1 MFAFPDQFVALQRQ
15 SLESVQAIALAS
27 FAGFEKLTQ
36 LNVQAAKASLEEN
49 VQKGVSLL
57 ETKDVKT
64 LTDTFAESAQPA
76 SDKLTAYAKHVY
88 EIANETGTEIS
99 KVVEKQF
106 AEGNRQLTAAIEAM
120 AKNSPVGSEGVVT
133 LVKSA
138 VTAANATWDQ
148 VNRASRQVV
157 EMTEANV
164 ANATN
169 AARTAAAPKRKAA

>member
-1 MFAFPDQFVALQRQ
+1 MFMFAFPDQRVALQRQ
-15 SLESVQAIALAS
+15 SLESAQAIAMAS
-27 FAGFEKLTQ
+27 FAGFEKLAQ
-36 LNVQAAKASLEEN
+36 LNVQAAKASVEEC
-49 VQKGVSLL
+49 VQRSMSLL
-57 ETKDVKT
+57 ETRDVMA
-64 LTDTFAESAQPA
+64 LAETFTESAQP
-76 SDKLTAYAKHVY
+76 SGDKFTAYARHVY
-88 EIANETGTEIS
+88 EIASETGAEIS

-106 AEGNRQLTAAIEAM
+106 SEGNRQLTASIEAL

-148 VNRASRQVV
+148 VNKASRQVV

-169 AARTAAAPKRKAA
+169 AARTVTKRKTA

>member
-15 SLESVQAIALAS
+15 SLESAQAIAMAS
-27 FAGFEKLTQ
+27 FAGFEKLAQ
-36 LNVQAAKASLEEN
+36 LNVQAAKASVEEGL
-49 VQKGVSLL
+49 QRSMSLL
-57 ETKDVKT
+57 DTKDVKAM
-64 LTDTFAESAQPA
+64 TDSLSESAQP
-76 SDKLTAYAKHVY
+76 SGDKFSAYARHVY
-88 EIANETGTEIS
+88 EIAQETGAEIS
-99 KVVEKQF
+99 KVVEKHF
-106 AEGNRQLTAAIEAM
+106 SEGNRQLTASIEAM

-169 AARTAAAPKRKAA
+169 AARTAGKRKTA